1 MRFVAAVALIGTL
14 PIVSCFV
21 TQGSTR
27 RALVS
32 APTPRQWTRF
42 AEKQE
47 YDDSEVMI
55 DEANEVDEFVDDAI
69 IIEESSSSSPSSS
82 LEEEEEEIVKEEVEV
97 VKDAQTLF
105 DEANMQKAIQLVIDR

>member
-14 PIVSCFV
+14 QIVSCFV

-69 IIEESSSSSPSSS
+69 ITEESSSPSSS